1 MTLEIDKDVLEAV
14 LDHVENG
21 ITSKVN
27 AKKMFSFFVPAAKKA
42 LKEADDE

>member
-1 MTLEIDKDVLEAV
+1 MTLTIDKDVLEAV

-27 AKKMFSFFVPAAKKA
+27 AKKMFSIFVPAAKKA
-42 LKEADDE
+42 LEKEDND